1 MLHPPGMAPV
11 TRPPYRDTSMTLFLL
26 SFFLIY
32 GSGHLFLLRLLRSAW
47 PQLGAA
53 WMAPAVFWCLLMMVA
68 PVAVRLLERH
78 GHDLPAR
85 LLALTGYCW
94 MGWLFLFCS
103 LAALLHLLR
112 GLRHLACYLVAVPR
126 FTLLQPRPLVLFCL
140 LAATGIVLWGW
151 FEALN
156 IRTEQVRI
164 PTAKLPAG
172 SRIRI
177 VQISDLHVGVIVR
190 EERVRR
196 VIEVIRQAQPDL
208 IVSTGDLVDGNL
220 RHFDGVST
228 LLRQLGPPMGMLAI
242 PGNHEYYVG
251 YHQAREFTEKSGFRL
266 LRSEAVPVGEHLWVV
281 GVDDPEGK
289 RAAGYDSAA
298 ESDLLA
304 RSPRDRFVL
313 LLKHR
318 PELAAESRG
327 RFDLQLSGHVHKG
340 QIFPFTLLTRLRF
353 PVPTGTTSPEG
364 GGRLHVSR
372 GTGTWGPP
380 LRFLAPP
387 EVTVIDLVAER

>member
-1 MLHPPGMAPV
+1 
-11 TRPPYRDTSMTLFLL
+11 MTLFLF

-32 GSGHLFLLRLLRSAW
+32 GSGHLYLFRLLRSAW
-47 PQLGAA
+47 PQL
-53 WMAPAVFWCLLMMVA
+53 APAWTVPALLWCLLMTVA

-103 LAALLHLLR
+103 LAAVLELLR
-112 GLRHLACYLVAVPR
+112 GLRHAACYLVAIPR
-126 FTLLQPRPLVLFCL
+126 VSLLQPRPLALFCL

-164 PTAKLPAG
+164 PTATLSAG

-196 VIEVIRQAQPDL
+196 VIEAIRQAQPDL

-228 LLRQLGPPMGMLAI
+228 LLRQLAPPLGMVAI

-251 YHQAREFTEKSGFRL
+251 FRQAQEFTEKSGFRL
-266 LRSEAVPVGEHLWVV
+266 LRSEAVPVGERLWVV
-281 GVDDPEGK
+281 GVDDPVGQQV
-289 RAAGYDSAA
+289 AGYDPTA
-298 ESDLLA
+298 ESRLLA
-304 RSPRDRFVL
+304 RAPRDRFVL
-313 LLKHR
+313 VLKHR
-318 PELAAESRG
+318 PEVATESRG

-353 PVPTGTTSPEG
+353 PLPTGTMHLTG
-364 GGRLHVSR
+364 GGWLHVSR

-380 LRFLAPP
+380 IRFLAPP
-387 EVTVIDLVAER
+387 EITVIDLVPEQQTH